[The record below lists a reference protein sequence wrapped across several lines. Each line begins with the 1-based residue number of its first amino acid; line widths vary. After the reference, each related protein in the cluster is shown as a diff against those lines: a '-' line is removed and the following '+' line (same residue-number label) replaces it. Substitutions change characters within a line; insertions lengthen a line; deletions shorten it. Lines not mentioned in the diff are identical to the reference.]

1 MLKRICDRCGAE
13 IPVEQTMDD
22 NELILR
28 KINGKPFDLC
38 PECQN
43 NLKSWFARRPCVYL
57 DNVLTDMKITCG
69 AAKAE
74 RYEADDKRDGDTER

>member
-13 IPVEQTMDD
+13 IPVEQMMEQD
-22 NELILR
+22 ELILR

-43 NLKSWFARRPCVYL
+43 DLKRWF
-57 DNVLTDMKITCG
+57 G
-69 AAKAE
+69 
-74 RYEADDKRDGDTER
+74 DKRDRDPER